1 MPRLLLV
8 VALVATTTTACGD
21 ARQTPEPSSDGTGT
35 RALSTT
41 EMRWL
46 LGAGLIVRDTAPR
59 LGALQRVWG
68 TAPRRALILEGDPFA
83 RDRLRSN
90 LSWLGHCGGLLD
102 ALGPVPSVR
111 IRRVAS
117 LMRRACGDFKRGAIK
132 GLRGLNSLTRLDGR
146 ASLDEAV
153 RAGVTIQFAL
163 EEVTRGVLLDRKA
176 QDLAVRLLRE
186 AP

>member
-1 MPRLLLV
+1 M
-8 VALVATTTTACGD
+8 ALVATTTACGD
-21 ARQTPEPSSDGTGT
+21 ARQTPELSSEGTGT

-102 ALGPVPSVR
+102 ALGLCLS
-111 IRRVAS
+111 A
-117 LMRRACGDFKRGAIK
+117 
-132 GLRGLNSLTRLDGR
+132 RLH
-146 ASLDEAV
+146 
-153 RAGVTIQFAL
+153 
-163 EEVTRGVLLDRKA
+163 
-176 QDLAVRLLRE
+176 RL
-186 AP
+186 